1 MKKNI
6 FITLVLL
13 FVLQIANSQ
22 SVFIYNL
29 NGEKEY
35 FIEIDSLFQI
45 KFLEEPDISLKNQL
59 NSFFSIKEEEK
70 TAQRIVVK
78 FNREDKKTLSLIRG
92 NKRIKYINQ
101 SLMNSKGSILIP
113 TDKIMVR
120 IKSGNNLSDILQKLN
135 ISYES
140 LRKLGSDANS
150 FLITLLDGNSITV
163 ANKLFESGFFE
174 LSQPSFTSFEGIQNP
189 FYTSQWGFNNT
200 GQNNGTSG
208 IDINAPEAWNI
219 TRGHNNIRIAVID
232 QGVDLLHP
240 DLANNLLL
248 GFDATDGIAE
258 GINGNCSGNDA
269 HGTACAGIISSINN
283 TIGTIGVAPHCR
295 IIPIRVTYTQ
305 NEREIWDDDWTVS
318 AMHHAW
324 AVSNVDVISCSW
336 RQGRTIPLL
345 DTEISNALTQGRQ
358 GRGCIVVFAAGNF
371 NSAISYPANSN
382 PSILAIGAISQCGER
397 KRSSSNIWETNP
409 GVSTDPLGVSCDG
422 EKWWGSNWGSQL
434 DIVAPGVKIYTTDI
448 RGNAGYNPPQQGS
461 DINNRDYTSLF
472 NGTSAATPHVAGVAA
487 LILSVRPD
495 LTGQQ
500 VRNVIEQTAQK
511 VGGYSYA
518 TTSGRPN
525 GTWNQEMGY
534 GLVDAYAAV
543 YAVAPR
549 LSGPA
554 SVCNQATYT
563 IKNLPQGATV
573 QWSASNNSMTLQSG
587 QGTATALFRQTGL
600 ANSEIRAAIRFNG
613 ATIANLAQAITV
625 CQPFLSGPS
634 AICNQATYTVENLP
648 VGLQVQWQVHPG
660 LHVYGQTNN
669 SISVSKQSLTSPIEK
684 GWVKATI
691 VGTNTTFRKDNIL
704 VWKSGTTQ
712 TNDLLVGQLDASGG
726 QVEAVYPIQEL
737 GRNFQWSAS
746 NNWQAMIQG
755 YHFTDFSGIP
765 QSGASSVY
773 ITVRFDD
780 PCGSE
785 TIIYKEFE
793 LPSTYS
799 FSLSP
804 NPVTDVT
811 TLQWKLSGEAI
822 SMNSNSQVTQAVVWN
837 RSPYEIQLWSGM
849 TMLRSFR
856 TNEPTFQISMAGLPA
871 GLYFVR
877 VVKNGQT
884 YTQKLIKK

>member
-283 TIGTIGVAPHCR
+283 TIGTIGVAP
-295 IIPIRVTYTQ
+295 
-305 NEREIWDDDWTVS
+305 
-318 AMHHAW
+318 
-324 AVSNVDVISCSW
+324 
-336 RQGRTIPLL
+336 
-345 DTEISNALTQGRQ
+345 
-358 GRGCIVVFAAGNF
+358 
-371 NSAISYPANSN
+371 
-382 PSILAIGAISQCGER
+382 
-397 KRSSSNIWETNP
+397 
-409 GVSTDPLGVSCDG
+409 
-422 EKWWGSNWGSQL
+422 
-434 DIVAPGVKIYTTDI
+434 
-448 RGNAGYNPPQQGS
+448 
-461 DINNRDYTSLF
+461 
-472 NGTSAATPHVAGVAA
+472 
-487 LILSVRPD
+487 
-495 LTGQQ
+495 
-500 VRNVIEQTAQK
+500 
-511 VGGYSYA
+511 
-518 TTSGRPN
+518 
-525 GTWNQEMGY
+525 
-534 GLVDAYAAV
+534 
-543 YAVAPR
+543 
-549 LSGPA
+549 
-554 SVCNQATYT
+554 
-563 IKNLPQGATV
+563 
-573 QWSASNNSMTLQSG
+573 TL
-587 QGTATALFRQTGL
+587 
-600 ANSEIRAAIRFNG
+600 
-613 ATIANLAQAITV
+613 
-625 CQPFLSGPS
+625 
-634 AICNQATYTVENLP
+634 
-648 VGLQVQWQVHPG
+648 
-660 LHVYGQTNN
+660 
-669 SISVSKQSLTSPIEK
+669 
-684 GWVKATI
+684 
-691 VGTNTTFRKDNIL
+691 
-704 VWKSGTTQ
+704 
-712 TNDLLVGQLDASGG
+712 
-726 QVEAVYPIQEL
+726 
-737 GRNFQWSAS
+737 
-746 NNWQAMIQG
+746 
-755 YHFTDFSGIP
+755 
-765 QSGASSVY
+765 
-773 ITVRFDD
+773 
-780 PCGSE
+780 
-785 TIIYKEFE
+785 
-793 LPSTYS
+793 
-799 FSLSP
+799 
-804 NPVTDVT
+804 
-811 TLQWKLSGEAI
+811 
-822 SMNSNSQVTQAVVWN
+822 
-837 RSPYEIQLWSGM
+837 
-849 TMLRSFR
+849 
-856 TNEPTFQISMAGLPA
+856 
-871 GLYFVR
+871 
-877 VVKNGQT
+877 
-884 YTQKLIKK
+884 